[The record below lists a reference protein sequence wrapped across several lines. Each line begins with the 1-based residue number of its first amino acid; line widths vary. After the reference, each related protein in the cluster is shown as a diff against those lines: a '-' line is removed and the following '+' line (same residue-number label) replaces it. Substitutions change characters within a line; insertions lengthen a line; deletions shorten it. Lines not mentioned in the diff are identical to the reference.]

1 MKLLRTDCSVARRT
15 GPRGFTLVELL
26 IVIGIIAILTSLVVP
41 AVRGMVGV
49 GGRRG
54 GMNMISSTIDK
65 ARLAALESG
74 LTVRVA
80 FPFSAG
86 DPEAGFSSYIVFR
99 DGREGE
105 TNDVVPLS
113 RWVRMPAGVY
123 VESDDLEVESFDGRQ
138 LPKLATS
145 NGFVEVDEYAVLRFD
160 RFGKLSPDDESVE
173 IRVGEKTSPDGDF
186 LKSDNNHFL
195 LTVQP
200 LTGRVTIQDR
210 STNST
215 P

>member
-1 MKLLRTDCSVARRT
+1 MPLLRANHSVGRT
-15 GPRGFTLVELL
+15 AGACGFTLVELL
-26 IVIGIIAILTSLVVP
+26 IVIGLIAILTTLVVP

-54 GMNMISSTIDK
+54 GMNTISSTIDK

-74 LTVRVA
+74 MTVRVA

-86 DPEAGFSSYIVFR
+86 DPDAGFSSFIVFR
-99 DGREGE
+99 QGREDE

-123 VESDDLEVESFDGRQ
+123 VESDDLETESFDGRQ

-173 IRVGEKTSPDGDF
+173 IRVGEKSSPNGDF

-200 LTGRVTIQDR
+200 LTGRVTVEDR
-210 STNST
+210 STNSK